1 MDAAALASLRAQ
13 LVVVAVADA
22 LGVRFGR
29 FVRCAHFVLAHL
41 AARRAEAAEQERLVA
56 AVAAHVQRGRCSVR
70 DRFAVRVEPV
80 ALVEP
85 PSAVVR
91 AARFQHVCFPPVG
104 HAPLAVQFQAAV
116 RLLLAA
122 RRVPAAHLSL

>member
-70 DRFAVRVEPV
+70 DRFAVLVEPV
-80 ALVEP
+80 PVAAVPVGLV
-85 PSAVVR
+85 VH
-91 AARFQHVCFPPVG
+91 FQHVVLVRLRLAGLFPVEE
-104 HAPLAVQFQAAV
+104 

-122 RRVPAAHLSL
+122 HRVPAARLSL